1 MKKMKPLDYA
11 VYKGDEFIC
20 LGTAKECAEHMG
32 IKVASLHF
40 YLRPAYK
47 RRIEA
52 RDAKNAIIVIKIE
65 ED

>member
-1 MKKMKPLDYA
+1 MDLA

-20 LGTAKECAEHMG
+20 LGTARECAEYMG
-32 IKVASLHF
+32 IKVDSVRF
-40 YLRPAYK
+40 YLSPVYK